1 MGQVLRYMGY
11 VKDQIAEPGQT
22 IEGAIIAF
30 EDDQKLK
37 WALMSVPSVNFYR
50 YQVRFKLIKG

>member
-1 MGQVLRYMGY
+1 MGY
-11 VKDQIAEPGQT
+11 VKDQIAEPDQT

-50 YQVRFKLIKG
+50 YQVSFKLIKG